1 MCRLFFHHHH
11 HHQTRIVWFIKPASW
26 RICASRCVC
35 VCLCARQL
43 PTHCDSAVSYSA
55 YCRIPS
61 ASPSAGVSLAG
72 ASCLP
77 EYSSVYSGRYQ
88 LAKSSL
94 SAVADMHEAHNLLW
108 SVHGS
113 TEWQCAAQAAVFES
127 QGCKGCIITSR
138 FALFTTLSPLH
149 LSLFLSD
156 GILFTR
162 KWSP

>member
-1 MCRLFFHHHH
+1 MCKCAVYSFTITIT
-11 HHQTRIVWFIKPASW
+11 TRHALSDLSNLHLGESVPVG
-26 RICASRCVC
+26 VC

-61 ASPSAGVSLAG
+61 ASPFAGVSLAG

-94 SAVADMHEAHNLLW
+94 SAVADMHEAQELALVCTRLNRVAMCCSSCCFRVPGLQRMHHHQQICLVYD
-108 SVHGS
+108 S
-113 TEWQCAAQAAVFES
+113 
-127 QGCKGCIITSR
+127 
-138 FALFTTLSPLH
+138 FASSSIS
-149 LSLFLSD
+149 LSL
-156 GILFTR
+156 
-162 KWSP
+162 